1 MAGVQWG
8 IELAVKKAQRPQP
21 GPGSGPPGC
30 LFVPNVVRSDVLEW
44 GHASLSGHPVTRTL
58 KRIQTHDSGGP
69 ICRRMSINSCQA
81 VLYAPKIKN
90 IRPSLKVLYPFR
102 DVQGLKFTFTF
113 MHLADA
119 FIQSDL
125 QCIQVMLF
133 FFVSM
138 CVPWELNPR
147 TFALL
152 TQCSWSIGIT
162 LFLCETNFLGL
173 CYWTS

>member
-30 LFVPNVVRSDVLEW
+30 LFVPNVVRSDVLQW

-69 ICRRMSINSCQA
+69 ICRQMSINSCQA

-102 DVQGLKFTFTF
+102 DIQGLKFTFTF

-125 QCIQVMLF
+125 QCIQVILF
-133 FFVSM
+133 FCQYVCSLGIEPTN
-138 CVPWELNPR
+138 V
-147 TFALL
+147 L
-152 TQCSWSIGIT
+152 T
-162 LFLCETNFLGL
+162 L
-173 CYWTS
+173 